1 MTNSSHTVRVGEG
14 NSSVVL
20 LLSSSHHEWGKALSR
35 KRILINHPFI
45 CITRLNCQ
53 KSLANLMSFYSSCRD
68 QQYFRNAYMQQL
80 LAKTHPPYSHQV
92 HVYAGLFGAP
102 SFLYSGGSSVP
113 LHGVGSP
120 LNREKGSSYL
130 NSKGLWIQNRNLPN
144 QVCSK
149 LVAQA
154 FFTRINSFH

>member
-1 MTNSSHTVRVGEG
+1 MAKMTNSSYTVRVGEG

-53 KSLANLMSFYSSCRD
+53 KSLASLMSIYSSCRD

-80 LAKTHPPYSHQV
+80 LAKTQHPYSHQV

-120 LNREKGSSYL
+120 LNREKGSST
-130 NSKGLWIQNRNLPN
+130 WIQKGCGYKTETYP
-144 QVCSK
+144 
-149 LVAQA
+149 
-154 FFTRINSFH
+154 TRFVLN